1 MRNNSAMG
9 ISNVERFEDQTVVTW
24 GDGATARFHWLW
36 LRDNCP
42 CDQCRHPTV
51 GERMLDS
58 LLIPFDIE
66 ALSVERI
73 GHGEGLAV
81 EWSDGHRSDYNA
93 RWLTANSYDPP
104 PRPAAPT
111 QTWRAGFVPP
121 DAQFAEVMADD
132 GALAVWLQR
141 IVDHGVTIV
150 RNTPTEQGTVVRLA
164 ERIAHIRN
172 SNFGPIWNVAS
183 KPDADTLAYTSHTL
197 TLHNDLVSR
206 EMMPGVQFLH
216 CIVFEATGGDSVLV
230 DGYACAEHL
239 RTTDPEAFALL
250 TTVPVPHRYVS
261 PTTDVRYSSPMIKL
275 DRSGRVVEIRYSNAL
290 LAPFDVDG
298 DRMMALY
305 RAVRSFTTLMRAPE
319 FAISLR
325 LRPGDAMVFDNYRV
339 LHGRTA
345 FDPTSGARHL
355 QGTYI
360 DRDDLLSR
368 LRVLDRATR

>member
-1 MRNNSAMG
+1 
-9 ISNVERFEDQTVVTW
+9 
-24 GDGATARFHWLW
+24 
-36 LRDNCP
+36 
-42 CDQCRHPTV
+42 
-51 GERMLDS
+51 MLDS
-58 LLIPFDIE
+58 LLIPFDIQ
-66 ALSVERI
+66 ARSAAHLANGER
-73 GHGEGLAV
+73 LAV
-81 EWSDGHRSDYNA
+81 EWNDGHSSEYEA
-93 RWLTANSYDPP
+93 SWLTANSYDPP
-104 PRPAAPT
+104 PPPAVPT

-121 DAQFAEVMADD
+121 NAQFADVMADD
-132 GALAVWLQR
+132 NALAVWLQQ
-141 IVDHGVTIV
+141 IVEHGVTIV

-216 CIVFEATGGDSVLV
+216 CLVFEATGGDSVLV

-239 RTTDPEAFALL
+239 RTTDPDAFALL
-250 TTVPVPHRYVS
+250 TTVPVPHRYAS
-261 PTTDVRYSSPMIKL
+261 PTTDVRYASPMIKL

-298 DRMMALY
+298 DRMLSLY
-305 RAVRSFTTLMRAPE
+305 RAVRSFTALMRAPE

-325 LRPGDAMVFDNYRV
+325 LQPGDAMAFDNYRV

-345 FDPTSGARHL
+345 FDPSSGARHL

-368 LRVLDRATR
+368 LRVLARAVSR